1 MKVIYIAETS
11 LTNKSAYSHHVIKM
25 CDTFTK
31 LNHDTI
37 LITSKKN
44 LNFNYKKLK
53 KDFAL
58 KGKKSFKLLSF
69 EKFNSENFFTRMLFG
84 IKAAI
89 FLKKHKADLIL
100 SRSLITSFILTLFRI
115 HHFLEIHSELKS
127 LTKFIMINLNFINS
141 SYIIKRILISKALNK
156 VFNFERKKF
165 LILHDGVDIDNF
177 KKPKVINN
185 IKSATYIGS
194 FYKGRG
200 IELIT
205 DLAKKFDNLNFNLYG
220 GNSRILKSKI
230 RNIKNLNFYGFI
242 KYKEVPKILSKS
254 DILLMPY
261 SNNVEVRAK
270 GINTAEYCSPLKM
283 FDYLAAGKIIVSSK
297 LSGISEVLKHNKN
310 AILVKNFD
318 YKSWEKSIFEIINGK
333 YKIKDLQRNS
343 FETAKNFSWKIRA
356 KKIINNNII

>member
-1 MKVIYIAETS
+1 M
-11 LTNKSAYSHHVIKM
+11 
-25 CDTFTK
+25 
-31 LNHDTI
+31 
-37 LITSKKN
+37 
-44 LNFNYKKLK
+44 
-53 KDFAL
+53 
-58 KGKKSFKLLSF
+58 
-69 EKFNSENFFTRMLFG
+69 
-84 IKAAI
+84 
-89 FLKKHKADLIL
+89 
-100 SRSLITSFILTLFRI
+100 
-115 HHFLEIHSELKS
+115 
-127 LTKFIMINLNFINS
+127 
-141 SYIIKRILISKALNK
+141 
-156 VFNFERKKF
+156 
-165 LILHDGVDIDNF
+165 ILHDGVDIDNF

-242 KYKEVPKILSKS
+242 KYKKVPKILSKS

>member
-1 MKVIYIAETS
+1 M
-11 LTNKSAYSHHVIKM
+11 
-25 CDTFTK
+25 
-31 LNHDTI
+31 
-37 LITSKKN
+37 
-44 LNFNYKKLK
+44 
-53 KDFAL
+53 
-58 KGKKSFKLLSF
+58 
-69 EKFNSENFFTRMLFG
+69 
-84 IKAAI
+84 
-89 FLKKHKADLIL
+89 
-100 SRSLITSFILTLFRI
+100 
-115 HHFLEIHSELKS
+115 
-127 LTKFIMINLNFINS
+127 
-141 SYIIKRILISKALNK
+141 
-156 VFNFERKKF
+156 
-165 LILHDGVDIDNF
+165 ILHDGVDIDNF

-242 KYKEVPKILSKS
+242 KYKKVPKILSKS

-310 AILVKNFD
+310 AILVKIFD

-343 FETAKNFSWKIRA
+343 FETAKNFS
-356 KKIINNNII
+356 